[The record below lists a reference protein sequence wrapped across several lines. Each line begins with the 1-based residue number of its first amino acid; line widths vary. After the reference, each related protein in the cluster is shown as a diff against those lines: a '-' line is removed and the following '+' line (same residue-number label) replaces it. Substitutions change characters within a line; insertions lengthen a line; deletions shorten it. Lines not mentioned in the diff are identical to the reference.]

1 MLILLTILYLV
12 PVIALSY
19 FIVRMDAED
28 EWFGLAVMP
37 GLNLIILITLVV
49 LIIATLRIRSDYNE

>member
-1 MLILLTILYLV
+1 MTIILAILYLI
-12 PVIALSY
+12 PVILLSY

-37 GLNLIILITLVV
+37 GLNLVLLIAIIV
-49 LIIATLRIRSDYNE
+49 LIITTLRIRGDYE